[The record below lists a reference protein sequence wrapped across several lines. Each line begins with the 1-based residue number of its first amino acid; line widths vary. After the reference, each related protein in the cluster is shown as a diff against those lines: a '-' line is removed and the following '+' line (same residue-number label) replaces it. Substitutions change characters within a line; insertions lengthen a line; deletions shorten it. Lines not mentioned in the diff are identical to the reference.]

1 MPKSA
6 KENFRILS
14 LILFG
19 LIILFIGIIMML
31 SGNETN
37 LYTSLD
43 LGPSLQ
49 LKISNTQ
56 QLLLGGICF
65 VSVIVLFGKR
75 NQPH

>member
-14 LILFG
+14 LILIG
-19 LIILFIGIIMML
+19 LIILFIGIIMMI

-37 LYTSLD
+37 PYTSLD

-56 QLLLGGICF
+56 QLLVGGICF